1 MPTKLGSR
9 SNSIQYSLLRALKTN
24 QCILASFTHLVT
36 PLSLSSFLSLVLDLP
51 STGVDCGNYL
61 VGSPLLQMMVF
72 HDARPGA
79 TPLSLEILRFFVE
92 ENRSVLSRIIST
104 NDKYVESY
112 S

>member
-1 MPTKLGSR
+1 MYFGKLS
-9 SNSIQYSLLRALKTN
+9 
-24 QCILASFTHLVT
+24 SFTHLVT
-36 PLSLSSFLSLVLDLP
+36 LSSFLSFVLDLP

-61 VGSPLLQMMVF
+61 VGSPLLQMMVL

-79 TPLSLEILRFFVE
+79 TPLSLEVLRFFVE